1 MGLRRRYHYTIQNDY
16 ARVCMR
22 CHTMLPLHQTAS
34 TGYVNH
40 VFRCIVQ
47 GFEANI
53 VATRLMIVRRIG
65 AVAYQA
71 YWQTTPRHGVLS
83 LAGW

>member
-16 ARVCMR
+16 ARVCMW

-53 VATRLMIVRRIG
+53 VATRFMIVRRIG

-71 YWQTTPRHGVLS
+71 HWQTTPRHGVLS

>member
-16 ARVCMR
+16 ARVGMR

-34 TGYVNH
+34 TEYVNH
-40 VFRCIVQ
+40 VFQCIVQ

-71 YWQTTPRHGVLS
+71 CWRNAPRH
-83 LAGW
+83 AGL